1 MENFTQK
8 LRDKVT
14 FEKVLANAMRT
25 PGVKIDRAKFLKKEL
40 LRYCSEDVIEEAVKT
55 NPAKA
60 GISKETVNE
69 ISLHV
74 INYET
79 AKVTSVSALASLP
92 GGAAA
97 VVTTAADITNY
108 FVFVLRAVQE
118 LAYLY
123 GFEQFE
129 FSENDLDSETMNYVL
144 VFIGVMFGVQGSTTV
159 LKNFAN
165 TFAKHVS
172 KKLAQ
177 KTLTKGTFYP
187 IVKKVALSVGVR
199 MTKQIFANGVAKMI
213 PVLGAVFS
221 GGLTYSMFKP
231 GCMKLREQLMSYNL
245 CDPEY
250 YKTAD
255 TEATDINTVDECED
269 ECECEFDS
277 DYDGECD
284 GECDLGTE
292 SETA

>member
-1 MENFTQK
+1 MESFTQK
-8 LRDKVT
+8 IKEKVT
-14 FEKVLANAMRT
+14 FENVLATAMRT
-25 PGVKIDRAKFLKKEL
+25 PGVKINRAKFLRKEL
-40 LRYCSEDVIEEAVKT
+40 LKYCSEDVIEEAVKT

-74 INYET
+74 INLET
-79 AKVTSVSALASLP
+79 AKVSSVSAIASLP
-92 GGAAA
+92 GGPA
-97 VVTTAADITNY
+97 VVAATAADITNY

-129 FSENDLDSETMNYVL
+129 FSENDLDSETMSYVL
-144 VFIGVMFGVQGSTTV
+144 IFIGVMFGVQGSTTV

-172 KKLAQ
+172 KKLVQ
-177 KTLTKGTFYP
+177 KALTKGTVYP
-187 IVKKVALSVGVR
+187 IVKDVAISVGVR
-199 MTKQIFANGVAKMI
+199 MTKQIFANGVAKAI
-213 PVLGAVFS
+213 PVLGAVGS
-221 GGLTYSMFKP
+221 GGLTYFFFKP

-255 TEATDINTVDECED
+255 TEAADVNAEDECED
-269 ECECEFDS
+269 ECEREFDS

-284 GECDLGTE
+284 GKCDLGTE
-292 SETA
+292 SEAA